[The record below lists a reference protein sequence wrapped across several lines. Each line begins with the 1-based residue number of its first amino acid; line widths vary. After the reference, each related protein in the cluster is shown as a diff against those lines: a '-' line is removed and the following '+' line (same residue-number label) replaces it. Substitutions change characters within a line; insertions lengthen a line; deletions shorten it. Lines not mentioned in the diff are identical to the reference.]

1 MEYTHQQR
9 LRVIF
14 GIILCML
21 LAAIDQTVVIPAVP
35 AIATDLHGFSHL
47 SWVVTAYL
55 LTSTATTP
63 LYGRLSDQ
71 FGRRRT
77 LIPSIVLFVVASCF
91 CALAHTLPELIGA
104 RALQGVGGGGLLAIS
119 QAAIADVVSPRE
131 RGKYQGWLAGT
142 WGVAST
148 AGPVVGGWVTD
159 HLTWR
164 WIFWFNL
171 PLGIA
176 ALILSQIGLRQ
187 LGQARRGGKIDF
199 PGAILLTLAVTAFL
213 LGLSWGGHTY
223 AWISLP
229 VLGAFVGGFVLIGVL
244 WVWEQQAPMPLLPV
258 RLFAN
263 GSFNRLVAIGFLVA
277 LVMFSGIFLLPLFFQ
292 LVFHANAAQ
301 SGWEIMPF
309 LIATTIGS
317 YVSGQWSRRLGRTR
331 GLMVGGLAATAAGF
345 LILGVLP
352 DTVPL
357 LLVVFV
363 CFAVGIGIGFI
374 LPSSLVAIQNAAPRA
389 DVGAATATLLL
400 LRAMGGAFGATLAG
414 TILALRLGNAIDAFG
429 HTSRKL
435 ATNPAVPAA
444 FHLAFLIA
452 AGFAAIGF
460 AIALRVED
468 VALRD
473 TLETEPEPIG
483 H

>member
-1 MEYTHQQR
+1 
-9 LRVIF
+9 
-14 GIILCML
+14 ML
-21 LAAIDQTVVIPAVP
+21 
-35 AIATDLHGFSHL
+35 
-47 SWVVTAYL
+47 
-55 LTSTATTP
+55 
-63 LYGRLSDQ
+63 
-71 FGRRRT
+71 
-77 LIPSIVLFVVASCF
+77 
-91 CALAHTLPELIGA
+91 
-104 RALQGVGGGGLLAIS
+104 
-119 QAAIADVVSPRE
+119 
-131 RGKYQGWLAGT
+131 GT
-142 WGVAST
+142 
-148 AGPVVGGWVTD
+148 
-159 HLTWR
+159 
-164 WIFWFNL
+164 
-171 PLGIA
+171 
-176 ALILSQIGLRQ
+176 
-187 LGQARRGGKIDF
+187 
-199 PGAILLTLAVTAFL
+199 
-213 LGLSWGGHTY
+213 
-223 AWISLP
+223 
-229 VLGAFVGGFVLIGVL
+229 FVGGFVLIGVL
-244 WVWEQQAPMPLLPV
+244 WAWEQQAPMPLLPV

-292 LVFHANAAQ
+292 LVFRANAAQ